1 MADAEPY
8 SPVDGAPAP
17 YLAGPGISVLM
28 SLTQYFR
35 FLIVGGIVGL
45 ITIACR
51 EVIGYLLPADTPV
64 FYSLSVVGANGIGTA
79 LSFMLNRRF
88 TFSDSNV
95 TGWSRFA
102 GFAAISIVAMV
113 STWLLSL
120 GIRYGL
126 RLHVLFGD
134 LLAPGVAFAAAT
146 LISSLITYPLNA
158 SLIFRSP
165 GRSGRP

>member
-1 MADAEPY
+1 V
-8 SPVDGAPAP
+8 SP
-17 YLAGPGISVLM
+17 
-28 SLTQYFR
+28 TQYFR

-64 FYSLSVVGANGIGTA
+64 FYSLSVVAANGIGTA
-79 LSFMLNRRF
+79 LSFMLNRRY
-88 TFSDSNV
+88 TFSSSNV
-95 TGWSRFA
+95 TGWSKFA
-102 GFAAISIVAMV
+102 GFAAIAVLAMV

-126 RLHVLFGD
+126 KLHVLFGD
-134 LLAPGVAFAAAT
+134 FAPGVAFAVAT

-158 SLIFRSP
+158 CLIFRAP

>member
-1 MADAEPY
+1 MFTGRSRPRAIPRRTLH
-8 SPVDGAPAP
+8 PP
-17 YLAGPGISVLM
+17 SVAIV

-45 ITIACR
+45 ITVACR

-88 TFSDSNV
+88 TFNSNV

-102 GFAAISIVAMV
+102 GFAAISILAMI

-126 RLHVLFGD
+126 KLHVLFGD
-134 LLAPGVAFAAAT
+134 LLAPGVAFAVAT

-158 SLIFRSP
+158 SLIFRP
-165 GRSGRP
+165 PRRSGQP